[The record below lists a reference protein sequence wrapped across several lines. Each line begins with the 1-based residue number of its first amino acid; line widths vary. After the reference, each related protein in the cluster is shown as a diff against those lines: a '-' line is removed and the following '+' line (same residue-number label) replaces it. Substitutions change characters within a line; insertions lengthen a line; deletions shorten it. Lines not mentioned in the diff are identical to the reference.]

1 MYQCIQYIHKPLTS
15 GHQIEDIL
23 YTNFEN
29 GLFIG
34 LKFKELDDIKRS
46 YKDRNEREVIL
57 FQKKMPKKL
66 FICNLIVTVS
76 YLS

>member
-1 MYQCIQYIHKPLTS
+1 MYQCIQYIHKPLTP

-29 GLFIG
+29 GRFIG

-46 YKDRNEREVIL
+46 YKDRNEKEVIL
-57 FQKKMPKKL
+57 FQKKMPKKT
-66 FICNLIVTVS
+66 I
-76 YLS
+76 YL

>member
-1 MYQCIQYIHKPLTS
+1 MTS

-29 GLFIG
+29 GRFIG

-57 FQKKMPKKL
+57 FQKKMPKKNDL
-66 FICNLIVTVS
+66 SVT
-76 YLS
+76 